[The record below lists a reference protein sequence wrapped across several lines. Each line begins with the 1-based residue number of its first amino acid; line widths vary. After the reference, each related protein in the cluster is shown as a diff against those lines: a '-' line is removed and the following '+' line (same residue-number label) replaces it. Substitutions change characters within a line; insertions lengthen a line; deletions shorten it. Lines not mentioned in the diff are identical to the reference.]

1 MVKSPSPGTSIVIVP
16 NLALFL
22 SYILS
27 IASIAVFFLSVRP
40 DFFIAF
46 WSFKGIGSGFSS
58 DACSLAFSISASR
71 YFFCSFNVNVSASF
85 AGISTLTVLSSISG
99 SGSGSG
105 SVLILGS
112 GSTLGFSSV
121 LVLVLVSSTH
131 FLYSSSISSNKS
143 YMLRLLLLFIH
154 HFAEVLLN
162 TFVFRNSTKLS
173 YSKFSIS
180 NASASSSVFSFE
192 VPNILPIASDRIFSA
207 HLICFGLPSVISA
220 NSISSLAF

>member
-1 MVKSPSPGTSIVIVP
+1 MFITVKSPSPGTSIVIVP
-16 NLALFL
+16 NPALFL

-27 IASIAVFFLSVRP
+27 IASIAAFFLSVRP
-40 DFFIAF
+40 DSFMAF

-85 AGISTLTVLSSISG
+85 AGISTLTVLSSI
-99 SGSGSG
+99 
-105 SVLILGS
+105 LGS
-112 GSTLGFSSV
+112 GSTLDFSSV
-121 LVLVLVSSTH
+121 LVLVLFSSTH
-131 FLYSSSISSNKS
+131 LLYSSSISSNKS

-162 TFVFRNSTKLS
+162 TFVFRNSMKLS

-180 NASASSSVFSFE
+180 SVFSFE
-192 VPNILPIASDRIFSA
+192 TPNILSTASDRIFSA